1 MCLAWHYCVAT
12 IAITSLALSTAVA
25 AAPVQ
30 TGVDLNGHVAAA
42 QLASRD
48 GVGFARLKNGVQFRI
63 GAVSRIILNKN
74 TGEDNA

>member
-1 MCLAWHYCVAT
+1 MRPLRSA
-12 IAITSLALSTAVA
+12 IAITSLALSAAVA

-48 GVGFARLKNGVQFRI
+48 GVGFARLKNGVHFHI
-63 GAVSRIILNKN
+63 AGAAVLP
-74 TGEDNA
+74 